1 MVYWAHIRSYINNK
15 KRKAKAMENI
25 EKENEKRLLE
35 FVRQIIAEK
44 GLEEVE
50 NKEELEKQLMDEL
63 TEQISQALLFALP
76 EDKFQELEAMGDNFT
91 EEAFTAKVKEANLD
105 VNQITEETMER
116 FKKVFME
123 IELEEA

>member
-1 MVYWAHIRSYINNK
+1 
-15 KRKAKAMENI
+15 MENI